1 MRGNNEK
8 HSGKDDYAK
17 EKLFVAMLCLISEG
31 PLRIRLADAAESSL
45 SRLMPVHFSND
56 EHLKAWQRIMDDLT
70 WAPKDSIDDGRVRAT
85 IRSMLDEDVQK
96 VAEAILSLYHKLA
109 EPAKPLASRRL
120 PKPW

>member
-1 MRGNNEK
+1 
-8 HSGKDDYAK
+8 
-17 EKLFVAMLCLISEG
+17 
-31 PLRIRLADAAESSL
+31 
-45 SRLMPVHFSND
+45 MPVHFSND